1 MNWLILHTEGLDNDF
16 ALISMRT
23 SYKCDM
29 LMGPNLITL
38 LLLVICDLL

>member
-1 MNWLILHTEGLDNDF
+1 MNWLILHMEGLDDF

-38 LLLVICDLL
+38 LLLVIL